1 MTAVMIPAWT
11 ISIKKIKTE
20 LPAGKLPLLGVAAAF
35 SFLGMMFNI
44 PLPGGTTGHAVGGT
58 LTALLVGPYGAC
70 ISISVALLL
79 QALLFGDG
87 GILAFGANCFN
98 MAFVMPFVGYAV
110 YLLISG
116 KRKAKN
122 SGAAQTAGTKSAG
135 RELAGAVI
143 GGFAGINAAAL
154 AAAIEFGIQ
163 PMLFRDAAGNAK
175 YCPYPL
181 SVAIPSMMIGHLTI
195 FGLAEAVYTA
205 AIYLFLQKTAPAAL
219 CGDEILMGGSGSKEK
234 ALEAGREEKA
244 KKSWGIPVLLGA
256 LMIGTPLGLL
266 AEGTAWGEWGA
277 DEIAATGAGYTP
289 SGMLNGF
296 SFEVLLPDYSLG
308 NAPAVVGYL
317 LSAVIGVAVLMM
329 AFRLIAGF
337 AGRKPKHS

>member
-1 MTAVMIPAWT
+1 
-11 ISIKKIKTE
+11 
-20 LPAGKLPLLGVAAAF
+20 
-35 SFLGMMFNI
+35 
-44 PLPGGTTGHAVGGT
+44 
-58 LTALLVGPYGAC
+58 
-70 ISISVALLL
+70 
-79 QALLFGDG
+79 
-87 GILAFGANCFN
+87 
-98 MAFVMPFVGYAV
+98 MPFVGYAV

-163 PMLFRDAAGNAK
+163 PMLFCDAAGNAK

-181 SVAIPSMMIGHLTI
+181 QVAIPAMMIGHLTI

-219 CGDEILMGGSGSKEK
+219 CGDEILMGGSGSKEE
-234 ALEAGREEKA
+234 ASEAGREEKA

-317 LSAVIGVAVLMM
+317 LSAAIGVAVLMM

-337 AGRKPKHS
+337 AGKKSKHS

>member
-1 MTAVMIPAWT
+1 
-11 ISIKKIKTE
+11 
-20 LPAGKLPLLGVAAAF
+20 
-35 SFLGMMFNI
+35 
-44 PLPGGTTGHAVGGT
+44 
-58 LTALLVGPYGAC
+58 
-70 ISISVALLL
+70 
-79 QALLFGDG
+79 
-87 GILAFGANCFN
+87 
-98 MAFVMPFVGYAV
+98 
-110 YLLISG
+110 
-116 KRKAKN
+116 
-122 SGAAQTAGTKSAG
+122 
-135 RELAGAVI
+135 
-143 GGFAGINAAAL
+143 
-154 AAAIEFGIQ
+154 
-163 PMLFRDAAGNAK
+163 MLFRDAAGNAK

-181 SVAIPSMMIGHLTI
+181 QVAIPAMMIGHLTI

-219 CGDEILMGGSGSKEK
+219 CGDEILMGGSGSKKE
-234 ALEAGREEKA
+234 ASEAGREEKA

-317 LSAVIGVAVLMM
+317 LSAAIGVAVLMM

-337 AGRKPKHS
+337 AGKKTKHS